1 MPIRFLLAASVVASA
16 LGARIPPITIPA
28 QSESITVD
36 VDLAQARPKLLA
48 AASAQTKDILLDLD
62 AIEAERSPDVYF
74 EVYIHAKGGDRG
86 RTVGNLAL
94 YGGGIRSEARDAFR
108 PAHIQLVITDDVRD
122 ALQKSSTIT
131 IAFVARGAG
140 GTATTA
146 RSACEVRIGKPVILI
161 TSRTRG

>member
-1 MPIRFLLAASVVASA
+1 MPIRFLLAASMVTST

-36 VDLAQARPKLLA
+36 VDLAQARPKLLD
-48 AASAQTKDILLDLD
+48 AASAQNKDILLDLN
-62 AIEAERSPDVYF
+62 AIEAERSPGVYF
-74 EVYIHAKGGDRG
+74 EVYIYAKGADRG

-94 YGGGIRSEARDAFR
+94 YGSGIRTEARGAFR
-108 PAHIQLVITDDVRD
+108 PAHIQLVITDNVRD
-122 ALQKSSTIT
+122 ALQKSPTIT

-146 RSACEVRIGKPVILI
+146 RSACEILIGKPVILI
-161 TSRTRG
+161 TSRTSG

>member
-1 MPIRFLLAASVVASA
+1 MPIRFLLAASMVAST

-28 QSESITVD
+28 RSESITVD

-62 AIEAERSPDVYF
+62 AIEAERSPGVYF
-74 EVYIHAKGGDRG
+74 EVFVHAKGADRG

-94 YGGGIRSEARDAFR
+94 YGSGIRSEARGAFR
-108 PAHIQLVITDDVRD
+108 PAHIQLVVTDDFRD
-122 ALQKSSTIT
+122 ALPKSPTIT
-131 IAFVARGAG
+131 IEFVARGAG

-146 RSACEVRIGKPVILI
+146 RSACEVRIGKPAILF
-161 TSRTRG
+161 TPRTRG